1 MIDWTSLL
9 STQKNVKKVKKF
21 ATGNTT
27 GREFY
32 SQFSNTSAGGEAR
45 TLLRTHGVTY
55 GRRLARKALKRRGL
69 TTQEIT
75 RMNNFLTFEG
85 NLTKDPEFKT
95 IKEDRELAVF
105 RMAIN
110 ERISKDYEETLYI
123 DVNAWGYQAAYCKN
137 VDLSK
142 GDRVT
147 VRGRL
152 QDRSWTDKEGNKRV
166 QFVVVPNNFSKI
178 VRPPKTETTHSSE
191 TSSAATEEVAEVF

>member
-1 MIDWTSLL
+1 
-9 STQKNVKKVKKF
+9 
-21 ATGNTT
+21 
-27 GREFY
+27 
-32 SQFSNTSAGGEAR
+32 
-45 TLLRTHGVTY
+45 
-55 GRRLARKALKRRGL
+55 
-69 TTQEIT
+69 
-75 RMNNFLTFEG
+75 MNNFVTFEG

-110 ERISKDYEETLYI
+110 ERVSKDYEETLYI